1 MKKKI
6 TLFAMTGVLIAG
18 SAQASGWRIPEQS
31 VNSTALSAAYV
42 ANAHGADAAYFNPA
56 NMSFGEDKESWLL
69 EVDAMYIHLTSIEFT
84 NSNPDGDATWD
95 GNSTK
100 EDFLLPL
107 FHLVSPEFSKMRLGL
122 SFTVPGGLSKR
133 WADPYQGATAGEFS
147 LEVLELNPSL
157 SYKLHDRVSVAAGV
171 RAVYSKGRVS
181 SDANLTPVPPSQPL
195 TSLSRELE
203 GDSLDEGYNLA
214 LTVKPLDNLTTAI
227 TWRSKVD
234 LTLEADSLTLRSTG
248 IAPPA
253 TDQTYTGGGS
263 VTVPL
268 PEVLTVAVAYTIKA
282 TTIEVVWDRTF
293 WSDYKQLDFDYDAN
307 IALTPIVQSVYDPPQ
322 PRDYNDA
329 DAFRIGITQKL
340 LEDRLTLMAGFAID
354 ETPVPDHS
362 LGFEL
367 PDSDA
372 KIYSVGGKYQLN
384 DQYELG
390 LAYLYDDKEE
400 RTLRLDDNN
409 TIVGEFKN
417 AAAHLVTIGLNARF

>member
-1 MKKKI
+1 M
-6 TLFAMTGVLIAG
+6 IAG
-18 SAQASGWRIPEQS
+18 SALASGWRIPEQS
-31 VNSTALSAAYV
+31 VNSTALSAAYI

-69 EVDAMYIHLTSIEFT
+69 EVDAMYIHLASIEFEHLT
-84 NSNPDGDATWD
+84 TPLMDGD
-95 GNSTK
+95 STE

-107 FHLVSPEFSKMRLGL
+107 FHLVSPEFSNMRLGL

-133 WADPYQGATAGEFS
+133 WDDPYQGATAGEFS
-147 LEVLELNPSL
+147 LEVMELNPSL

-181 SDANLTPVPPSQPL
+181 SDAQTPFTGSGLLTTV
-195 TSLSRELE
+195 SREMT

-234 LTLEADSLTLRSTG
+234 LTLESDELTLRSTG
-248 IAPPA
+248 VFPPL
-253 TDQTYTGGGS
+253 TDQLYTGDAT

-268 PEVLTVAVAYTIKA
+268 PEVLTLAVAYTMGN
-282 TTIEVVWDRTF
+282 TTLEVVWDRTF
-293 WSDYKQLDFDYDAN
+293 WSDYKQLDFDYGST
-307 IALTPIVQSVYDPPQ
+307 IALTPVLQAAFDTPQ
-322 PRDYNDA
+322 ARDYNDA
-329 DAFRIGITQKL
+329 DAFRLGVTQKM
-340 LEDRLTLMAGFAID
+340 LEGRLTLMAGFAID

-372 KIYSVGGKYQLN
+372 KIYSIGGKYQLN